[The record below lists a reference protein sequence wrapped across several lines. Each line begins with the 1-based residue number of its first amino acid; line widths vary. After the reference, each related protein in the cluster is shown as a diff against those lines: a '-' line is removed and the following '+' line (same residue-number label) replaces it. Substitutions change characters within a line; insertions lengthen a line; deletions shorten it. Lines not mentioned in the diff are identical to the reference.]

1 MSANPAS
8 SGPRPVEAMRTQGE
22 DSFGHLRSRREVT
35 RASGFSPFWPV
46 LVFFLAWLAWA
57 VFQAYQLNVE
67 SKNLMTLKNGQQA
80 QVEQAQKVR
89 QTLDTLATETQK
101 LADAGN
107 ANAKLVI
114 EELRKRGITVNR
126 PTAETSPTK

>member
-1 MSANPAS
+1 
-8 SGPRPVEAMRTQGE
+8 MRTTME
-22 DSFGHLRSRREVT
+22 DPMTYPRLRAAERLE
-35 RASGFSPFWPV
+35 GFSPFWPV

-57 VFQAYQLNVE
+57 VFQGYQLNAE
-67 SKNLMTLKNGQQA
+67 AHNLQTLKGGQQA

-89 QTLDTLATETQK
+89 QTLDALAMETQK

-107 ANAKLVI
+107 ANARLVI

-126 PTAETSPTK
+126 PASEAPASK